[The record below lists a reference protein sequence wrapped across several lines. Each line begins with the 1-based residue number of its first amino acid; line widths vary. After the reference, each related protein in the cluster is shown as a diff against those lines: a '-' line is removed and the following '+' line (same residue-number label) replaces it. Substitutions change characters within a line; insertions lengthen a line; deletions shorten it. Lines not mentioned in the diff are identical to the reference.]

1 MRAQPSRGDHRVLGL
16 GVRRHDTPVG
26 VAPSSLSQHAVVLSS
41 KLTPRNH
48 SSELVLLSCMSHLL
62 IEADD
67 CLCVNQLLGHD
78 QVESGD
84 LIELVPSLLAI
95 ETSDFV
101 IKSWQ
106 TDV

>member
-16 GVRRHDTPVG
+16 GVRRHDTPVR

-41 KLTPRNH
+41 KLAPRNH
-48 SSELVLLSCMSHLL
+48 SSELVLLSCVSHLL

-84 LIELVPSLLAI
+84 LVELVPSLLAI
-95 ETSDFV
+95 ETSNFV
-101 IKSWQ
+101 VKSWQ